1 MKLAEAL
8 SNRQDLVK
16 EIENLSNR
24 LNLNSKVQEGEN
36 PTEDVNVLLDNL
48 DLKINELEDIIK
60 KINRTNHEKTFEG
73 IFIADM
79 VAKRDA
85 LVKKIRIL
93 QQFADSASQKIDRYS
108 KNEIKIVSTIDVTK
122 IRKKIDLLSKELR
135 LTENKIQQANWT
147 IDLID

>member
-1 MKLAEAL
+1 M
-8 SNRQDLVK
+8 
-16 EIENLSNR
+16 
-24 LNLNSKVQEGEN
+24 
-36 PTEDVNVLLDNL
+36 LDNL